1 MKIVSLDKRQFKGYE
16 IDVSYYT
23 KANYLVTVKKS
34 KEVHLI
40 IKKRSFYK
48 CQYKIPLLK
57 IIVSKKNTFSDKNW
71 VFLRAHY
78 WVFLY

>member
-40 IKKRSFYK
+40 IKK
-48 CQYKIPLLK
+48 
-57 IIVSKKNTFSDKNW
+57 KK
-71 VFLRAHY
+71 FL
-78 WVFLY
+78 